1 MSRNLGDGKEP
12 VVGRYGEE
20 FSVLNGKHKCL
31 TVGIDRLASWRN
43 RQGTG
48 VIVAC

>member
-20 FSVLNGKHKCL
+20 FSVLNGKHKRL
-31 TVGIDRLASWRN
+31 TIGIDLQVGETDKA
-43 RQGTG
+43 Q
-48 VIVAC
+48 V